1 MKIVEI
7 KRLALA
13 HSSADLIKA
22 EEDLIEERPIDMEV
36 EGEDD
41 GEKLTHVMAAIFVKS
56 YMETHHVDVNKAI
69 RTYSQRVRES
79 LEQQKNTSFHQADD
93 TLFL

>member
-13 HSSADLIKA
+13 HSSVELIKA
-22 EEDLIEERPIDMEV
+22 EEDLIEERPIDIQV
-36 EGEDD
+36 EGVDE

-56 YMETHHVDVNKAI
+56 YMETNNVDVNKAI

-79 LEQQKNTSFHQADD
+79 LEQNKNTAHHRADD